1 MARALDGLLV
11 LDLGQIYNAPYCGL
25 LLAHLGAEVVKL
37 ESPLGDPTRWRTA
50 GQENYPF
57 LMLNGNKKGLQLDLK
72 SPRGRAVFLRL
83 VAKADVVLENFS
95 PGAMDR
101 LGLGYDV
108 LAEANPGIIFASSK
122 GFGND
127 GPYRDY
133 PAMDITVQAMTG
145 VMEINGFPENPPV
158 KAGIAAADFSGG
170 VHLLAAVLAAL
181 YQRARTG
188 LGQRVEVSMQDALL
202 PTLTSNLGGYFSSG
216 GSLPERTGNKHGGL
230 SVCPYNVYRSAD
242 GWISILCV
250 TDRHWQQLC
259 ALMNRPDLAA
269 KAELTDTVGRSRHMD
284 EVDSHV
290 EAWTSTRG
298 KDEAFRRLREAGV
311 PAAPL
316 LHLHEVVRDS
326 HLRHR
331 GMLRTVAHPTM
342 GEVTVFGTPL
352 RLSASEPVSATPSPL
367 HGQHSREV
375 LRHYLEL
382 SETDLD
388 ELAEAGVISSGTYPA
403 ENDRKEDR

>member
-1 MARALDGLLV
+1 MARALDGVLI
-11 LDLGQIYNAPYCGL
+11 LDLGQIYNAPYCGM
-25 LLAHLGAEVVKL
+25 LLAHLGAEVIKV
-37 ESPLGDPTRWRTA
+37 ESPLGDPTRWRAA
-50 GQENYPF
+50 GEESYPF

-72 SPRGRAVFLRL
+72 NPAGRELFLRL
-83 VAKADVVLENFS
+83 VARADVVLENFS

-101 LGLGYDV
+101 LGLGYKV
-108 LAEANPGIIFASSK
+108 LAEVNPRIIFASSK

-170 VHLLAAVLAAL
+170 IHLLAAVLAAL
-181 YQRARTG
+181 YQRERTG
-188 LGQRVEVSMQDALL
+188 VGQRVEVSMQDALL

-230 SVCPYNVYRSAD
+230 AVCPYNVYRTAD

-259 ALMNRPDLAA
+259 RLMDRPDLAA
-269 KAELTDTVGRSRHMD
+269 RAELTTTVGRCEHMD
-284 EVDSHV
+284 EVDAMV
-290 EAWTSTRG
+290 EAWTATLG
-298 KDEAFRRLREAGV
+298 KDDSFRLLREAGI
-311 PAAPL
+311 PSAPL
-316 LHLHEVVRDS
+316 LHLHEVAHDE
-326 HLRHR
+326 HLQHR
-331 GMLRTVAHPTM
+331 GMLRSVRHPTM
-342 GEVTVFGTPL
+342 GDIRVFGTPL
-352 RLSASEPVSATPSPL
+352 RLSASEPVASTPAPL

-375 LRHYLEL
+375 LRRHLEL
-382 SETDLD
+382 TDQ
-388 ELAEAGVISSGTYPA
+388 ELAALAEGGVIGTADYQLDA
-403 ENDRKEDR
+403 ARQEER